1 MMGNVNGIIADGI
14 KAFGTGGRLYSDA
27 DPSEPAP
34 APASATSPAAPPPA
48 KAPERKRR
56 WRGLSKNSGSTVL
69 ELGGITALAV
79 GAYQI
84 APPAGWI
91 TVGISL
97 IVLGV
102 ATGVEE

>member
-34 APASATSPAAPPPA
+34 APDPAPASV

-69 ELGGITALAV
+69 EV

-91 TVGISL
+91 TIGISL